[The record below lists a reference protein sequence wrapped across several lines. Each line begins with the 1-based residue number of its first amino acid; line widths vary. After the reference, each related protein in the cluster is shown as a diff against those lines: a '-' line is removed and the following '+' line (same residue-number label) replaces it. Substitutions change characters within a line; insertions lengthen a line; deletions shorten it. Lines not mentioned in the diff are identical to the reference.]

1 MIDIAPRAASVLQ
14 SKSDEPRSLYA
25 PLPHFQIPDMKRAQ
39 DKIKDFIEPQAFEEV
54 QNYGAD
60 PARAL
65 AAYHFTDAT
74 SDLIARWLDA
84 LADLPRQRGGARALA
99 GLRGVG
105 KSHALAAFGALVA
118 LPDLRSTVSDA
129 HVATSARRLL
139 NRRYVVVRVE
149 RGTRPSLID
158 ELRDAMV
165 ASFGGHESEWIQEP
179 AAMFAVAASRASDA
193 PLVVIIDTSFGRQMR
208 VQRDDG
214 PILSALAA
222 ATSEVNVFIA
232 LALDDDIEGADGA
245 NVALAGSFQIDYLDP
260 EHLYRVADLHLFQK
274 DAHGRAALHDLYT
287 FLRKSVPG
295 FNWSEPRFAA
305 IYPVHP
311 LVADVTPAVR
321 LYAPTFAFLPFAAT
335 AVMRAT
341 NRPAL
346 SLIGLDEVFDRAE
359 YELRK
364 AEDLRDAIAVYDGL
378 ATNAIAQIP
387 IMQRLQAKL
396 VLKGLFILSLDG
408 RGATAR
414 ELAAGL
420 LLYDEKTP
428 DAAIE
433 HVREMLQ
440 RFAEAATAETLGQ
453 SEDVGEIRYRFNIK
467 ASAGFDSSLA
477 EAARSVDDE
486 ATNDLLRVVARARF
500 EDWPFTDT
508 GVGARG
514 AEDAELMLM
523 WRGMARRGR
532 LVWQALEEGY
542 APLSMRAQSA
552 RDMDASDWEIV
563 MLAPR
568 LAAHDAAAD
577 AEPSENGSWSPFAVW
592 SPAALTAEETQALRR
607 LYVLRTNTALMLEFG
622 ETARVA
628 ERTHTALIERIWT
641 RIYMDD
647 GLLLT
652 GDIRH
657 RFTDEARAAQTLA
670 EMLARMLSE
679 MFAARYPE
687 HPVFTEPLGETE
699 VARLVSG
706 LFGGANQGSA
716 SVQELARL
724 FAAPLGLVSLRGEV
738 YALEAGDQILNQA
751 WVRDV
756 LALTDKADGE
766 VVPLEEI
773 HQKLRGE
780 PYGLLGE
787 TQHLILA
794 ALVAQRRIELVT
806 ESGDRIGRRTLDL
819 KLRWDEIAGIA
830 RAATLVHSAE
840 ELTEWARRLTYQPDL
855 SSIAEPSAR
864 ESVRAALAEWLEAWR
879 AKHLLENFDALSD
892 AGLTTRTWKLAAG
905 VRKSFGAA
913 ADAVEAALADIISLE
928 EGLQRVADAFG
939 DAPEQFARNTEQLA
953 QLTNFCAGLSAR
965 ERVRE
970 YLAMA
975 EPTTVD
981 EIESARRELLA
992 MIEETLSLF
1001 ERESNRRFDIL
1012 WREFHARYSEHY
1024 ATMHAETVG
1033 ANSNRRALDTL
1044 TRGAEWREFEALAEL
1059 SIINRRHWEQAIE
1072 VLAEARTSFCDLNV
1086 RQLLTERAACVCT
1099 FRLSRAGSIA
1109 SLPQELEELLE
1120 HGRRAYHHTLSLMS
1134 TPLAIALDAIARKEE
1149 DADIAGRARSLS
1161 GAFARGTEHT
1171 HFTRADVQLIEQAL
1185 QRMAT
1190 PPPVR
1195 VQLPAGDY
1203 GLLTRDELRARLN
1216 QWLDD
1221 LPDHP
1226 ALVEVV
1232 GESDGD
1238 GAQG

>member
-1 MIDIAPRAASVLQ
+1 
-14 SKSDEPRSLYA
+14 
-25 PLPHFQIPDMKRAQ
+25 MKRAQ

-84 LADLPRQRGGARALA
+84 LADLPRLRGSAHALA

-105 KSHALAAFGALVA
+105 KSHTLASFGALVSQ
-118 LPDLRSTVSDA
+118 PDLRSTVTDA

-139 NRRYVVVRVE
+139 NRRYVVARVE

-158 ELRDAMV
+158 ELRDAFV
-165 ASFGGHESEWIQEP
+165 AAFGGNEAEWMHEP
-179 AAMFAVAASRASDA
+179 AAMLAIAASRASDA
-193 PLVVIIDTSFGRQMR
+193 PLVVIVDTSFGRQMR
-208 VQRDDG
+208 VRRDDG
-214 PILSALAA
+214 PVLSALAA
-222 ATSEVNVFIA
+222 ATEQVNVFIA

-245 NVALAGSFQIDYLDP
+245 NVALAGSFHIDYLDP
-260 EHLYRVADLHLFQK
+260 EHLYRIADLHLFQK
-274 DAHGRAALHDLYT
+274 DAHGRAALHDLYA

-311 LVADVTPAVR
+311 LVADVAPAVR
-321 LYAPTFAFLPFAAT
+321 LYAPSFAFLPFAA
-335 AVMRAT
+335 ASVARAT

-346 SLIGLDEVFDRAE
+346 SLIGLDEVFDRTE

-364 AEDLRDAIAVYDGL
+364 AEDLKEAFVIYDSL
-378 ATNAIAQIP
+378 ATTAIAQIP

-414 ELAAGL
+414 ELGAGL
-420 LLYDEKTP
+420 LLYDEKSS
-428 DAAIE
+428 DDSLKR
-433 HVREMLQ
+433 VREMLL
-440 RFAEAATAETLGQ
+440 RFAEAAPADALGTL
-453 SEDVGEIRYRFNIK
+453 EDVGEIRYRFNIS
-467 ASAGFDSSLA
+467 ASAGFDGALA
-477 EAARSVDDE
+477 VAAKSVDDE
-486 ATNDLLRVVARARF
+486 ATNDLLRVAARTRF

-508 GVGARG
+508 DGGRLR
-514 AEDAELMLM
+514 EDAELLLL
-523 WRGMARRGR
+523 WRGMGRRGR

-542 APLSMRAQSA
+542 APLSSRAASKKG
-552 RDMDASDWEIV
+552 RDTDDWQIV
-563 MLAPR
+563 MIAPR
-568 LAAHDAAAD
+568 IAGDDLSESGNASATDD
-577 AEPSENGSWSPFAVW
+577 GEAESWSPFAVW
-592 SPAALTAEETQALRR
+592 SPAALTAEETESLRR
-607 LYVLRTNTALMLEFG
+607 LVALRTDAGLLAEFG
-622 ETARVA
+622 ETARAA
-628 ERTHTALIERIWT
+628 ERTHAALVERIWT

-647 GLLLT
+647 GLFLT
-652 GDIRH
+652 GDVH
-657 RFTDEARAAQTLA
+657 HPFTDEARAASTLA
-670 EMLARMLSE
+670 EMLGRLLSP
-679 MFAARYPE
+679 MFGARYPQ
-687 HPVFTEPLGETE
+687 HPNFAEPLGETE

-738 YALEAGDQILNQA
+738 YALEAGDQVLKQA

-756 LALTDKADGE
+756 LALTDEADGE

-773 HQKLRGE
+773 YQRLRSE
-780 PYGLLGE
+780 PYGLMGE
-787 TQHLILA
+787 AQHLILA
-794 ALVAQRRIELVT
+794 ALVAQRRVELVT

-819 KLRWDEIAGIA
+819 KLRWDEVAGIA
-830 RAATLVHSAE
+830 RAATLLHGAE
-840 ELTEWARRLTYQPDL
+840 ELTEWARLLTHQPSL
-855 SSIAEPSAR
+855 SSIADPAAR
-864 ESVRAALAEWLEAWR
+864 EGVRASLAEWLEAWR
-879 AKHLLENFDALSD
+879 STHLLENFDALPD

-939 DAPEQFARNTEQLA
+939 DSSEQFERNTEQLM
-953 QLTNFCAGLSAR
+953 QLSNFIAGLKGR
-965 ERVRE
+965 ERARE

-981 EIESARRELLA
+981 EIESARRELSA
-992 MIEETLSLF
+992 MIEDMQSLF
-1001 ERESNRRFDIL
+1001 DRESNRRFDIL

-1033 ANSNRRALDTL
+1033 ANSNRRSLEDL
-1044 TRGAEWREFEALAEL
+1044 TRGEEWREFEALSSL
-1059 SIINRRHWEQAIE
+1059 SIINRQHWEQAE
-1072 VLAEARTSFCDLNV
+1072 ELLHEARGSYCDLNV
-1086 RQLLTERAACVCT
+1086 RQLLGERPSCVCA
-1099 FRLSRAGSIA
+1099 FRLSRRSALTGLSQDLA
-1109 SLPQELEELLE
+1109 ETLE
-1120 HGRRAYHHTLSLMS
+1120 HGRVAYRRTLALLS
-1134 TPLAIALDAIARKEE
+1134 TPLAIALDAIARRE
-1149 DADIAGRARSLS
+1149 DETELASRARSLS
-1161 GAFARGTEHT
+1161 GAFARGTEHA

-1195 VQLPAGDY
+1195 VRVPADEY

-1221 LPDHP
+1221 LPDQP

-1232 GESDGD
+1232 SESEGD
-1238 GAQG
+1238 GA

>member
-1 MIDIAPRAASVLQ
+1 MINIARRAASVLQ
-14 SKSDEPRSLYA
+14 SKTDEPEKLR
-25 PLPHFQIPDMKRAQ
+25 PPFPQIFQTRMRRAQ

-54 QNYGAD
+54 QNYAAD

-84 LADLPRQRGGARALA
+84 LADLPRQRGAARALA

-105 KSHALAAFGALVA
+105 KSHTLAAFGALVA
-118 LPDLRSTVSDA
+118 LPDLRSTVKDA

-139 NRRYVVVRVE
+139 NRRYIVARVE

-158 ELRDAMV
+158 ELREAFV
-165 ASFGGHESEWIQEP
+165 ASFGGSEAEWMHEP
-179 AAMFAVAASRASDA
+179 AAMLAIAASRASDA

-214 PILSALAA
+214 PVLSALAE
-222 ATSEVNVFIA
+222 ATEQVNAFIA
-232 LALDDDIEGADGA
+232 LALDDDIESADGA
-245 NVALAGSFQIDYLDP
+245 NVALAGSFHIDYLDP

-274 DAHGRAALHDLYT
+274 DAHGRAALHDIYA
-287 FLRKSVPG
+287 FLRNSVSG
-295 FNWSEPRFAA
+295 FNWSEPRFSA

-311 LVADVTPAVR
+311 LVADVAPAVR
-321 LYAPTFAFLPFAAT
+321 LYAPSFAFLPFAA
-335 AVMRAT
+335 ASVSRAT

-364 AEDLRDAIAVYDGL
+364 TEELREAFSVYDSL
-378 ATNAIAQIP
+378 ATNALAQIP

-414 ELAAGL
+414 ELGAAL
-420 LLYDEKTP
+420 LLYDEKSPEAST
-428 DAAIE
+428 E
-433 HVREMLQ
+433 RVREMLK
-440 RFAEAATAETLGQ
+440 RFALAAPADALGQ
-453 SEDVGEIRYRFNIK
+453 SEDVGEIRYRFNIS
-467 ASAGFDSSLA
+467 ASAGFDGALA
-477 EAARSVDDE
+477 SAAKSVDDE
-486 ATNDLLRVVARARF
+486 ATNDLLRVVARTRF
-500 EDWPFTDT
+500 EDWPFTET
-508 GVGARG
+508 EGGARPR
-514 AEDAELMLM
+514 EDAELLLM

-542 APLSMRAQSA
+542 APLSSRARSKKGVG
-552 RDMDASDWEIV
+552 ASDWEIV

-568 LAAHDAAAD
+568 IADEKLAEHDASHDD
-577 AEPSENGSWSPFAVW
+577 AEGAAWSPFAVW
-592 SPAALTAEETQALRR
+592 SPAALTAEETESLRR
-607 LYVLRTNTALMLEFG
+607 LVALRTDNALISEFG
-622 ETARVA
+622 ETARAA
-628 ERTHTALIERIWT
+628 ERTHTALVARIWT
-641 RIYMDD
+641 RVYMDD
-647 GLLLT
+647 GLLMT
-652 GDIRH
+652 GEVRH
-657 RFTDEARAAQTLA
+657 PFTDEGRAAQTLA
-670 EMLARMLSE
+670 EMLGRLLAP
-679 MFAARYPE
+679 MFAGRFPQ

-724 FAAPLGLVSLRGEV
+724 FASPLGLVSLRGEV
-738 YALEAGDQILNQA
+738 YALEAGDQVLKQG

-756 LALTDKADGE
+756 LALTDEADGE

-773 HQKLRGE
+773 YDKLRSE
-780 PYGLLGE
+780 PYGLMSE
-787 TQHLILA
+787 AQHLILA

-819 KLRWDEIAGIA
+819 KLRWDEITGIA
-830 RAATLVHSAE
+830 RAATLLHGAE
-840 ELTEWARRLTYQPDL
+840 ELTEWARLLTHQPEL
-855 SSIAEPSAR
+855 SSIADPAAR
-864 ESVRAALAEWLEAWR
+864 EGVRASLAEWLEAWR
-879 AKHLLENFDALSD
+879 STYLLENFDSLPD
-892 AGLTTRTWKLAAG
+892 TGLTTRTWKLAAS

-939 DAPEQFARNTEQLA
+939 DSSEQFERNTEQLT
-953 QLTNFCAGLSAR
+953 QLSNFIAGLASR
-965 ERVRE
+965 ERVRQ

-981 EIESARRELLA
+981 EIESARRELSA
-992 MIEETLSLF
+992 MLEDMQSLF
-1001 ERESNRRFDIL
+1001 DRESNRRFDIL
-1012 WREFHARYSEHY
+1012 WREFHARYGEHY

-1033 ANSNRRALDTL
+1033 ANSNRRAIDEL
-1044 TRGAEWREFEALAEL
+1044 TRGLEWREFEALSNL
-1059 SIINRRHWEQAIE
+1059 SIINRTHWEQAAA
-1072 VLAEARTSFCDLNV
+1072 LLSEARQASCDLNV
-1086 RQLLTERAACVCT
+1086 RQLLTERPACVCA
-1099 FRLSRAGSIA
+1099 FRLSRAGSLTA
-1109 SLPQELEELLE
+1109 LPQELTEMLE
-1120 HGRRAYHHTLSLMS
+1120 HGRHAYRRTLSLLS
-1134 TPLAIALDAIARKEE
+1134 TPLAIALDAIARKGEE
-1149 DADIAGRARSLS
+1149 TELASRARHLS
-1161 GAFARGTEHT
+1161 GAFARGTEHER
-1171 HFTRADVQLIEQAL
+1171 FTRADVQLIEQAL

-1195 VQLPAGDY
+1195 VRVPVDEY

-1216 QWLDD
+1216 QWLDE
-1221 LPDHP
+1221 LPDQP

-1232 GESDGD
+1232 SESDE
-1238 GAQG
+1238 A

>member
-1 MIDIAPRAASVLQ
+1 
-14 SKSDEPRSLYA
+14 
-25 PLPHFQIPDMKRAQ
+25 MKRAQ

-84 LADLPRQRGGARALA
+84 LADLPRHRGAARALA

-118 LPDLRSTVSDA
+118 LPDLRSTVADA

-165 ASFGGHESEWIQEP
+165 ASFGGHESEWMQDP
-179 AAMFAVAASRASDA
+179 AAILAVAASRAVDV

-287 FLRKSVPG
+287 FLRKSVPA

-335 AVMRAT
+335 AAARAT

-364 AEDLRDAIAVYDGL
+364 AEDLKEAAAVYDGL
-378 ATNAIAQIP
+378 ATNAIAQVP

-428 DAAIE
+428 EAAVE
-433 HVREMLQ
+433 RVREMLQ
-440 RFAEAATAETLGQ
+440 RFAEAAPADALGQ
-453 SEDVGEIRYRFNIK
+453 IEDVGEIRYRFDIK
-467 ASAGFDSSLA
+467 ASAGFDASLA
-477 EAARSVDDE
+477 AASKAVDDE
-486 ATNDLLRVVARARF
+486 ATNDLLRVIPRARF

-508 GVGARG
+508 GGGARG
-514 AEDAELMLM
+514 AEDAELLLM

-542 APLSMRAQSA
+542 APLSMRTQSA
-552 RDMDASDWEIV
+552 RDMDANDWEIV

-568 LAAHDAAAD
+568 LAADDLASAD
-577 AEPSENGSWSPFAVW
+577 EAPTENGNGAWSPFAVW
-592 SPAALTAEETQALRR
+592 SPAALTAEEKEALHR

-647 GLLLT
+647 GLLVT

-670 EMLARMLSE
+670 ETLGRMFSE

-699 VARLVSG
+699 VTRLVSG

-724 FAAPLGLVSLRGEV
+724 FAAPLGLVSQRGEV
-738 YALEAGDQILNQA
+738 YALEAGDQILNRA

-773 HQKLRGE
+773 HHKLRGE

-787 TQHLILA
+787 AQRLILA

-806 ESGDRIGRRTLDL
+806 DSGDRIGRRTLDL

-830 RAATLVHSAE
+830 RAATLLHGAE

-855 SSIAEPSAR
+855 SSIAEPAAR

-879 AKHLLENFDALSD
+879 EKRLLENFDALSD

-953 QLTNFCAGLSAR
+953 QLTNFIAGLSAR
-965 ERVRE
+965 EHVRE

-981 EIESARRELLA
+981 EIESARRELLTL
-992 MIEETLSLF
+992 IEETQSLF

-1024 ATMHAETVG
+1024 ATMHAEVVG

-1059 SIINRRHWEQAIE
+1059 SIINRQHWEQAVE
-1072 VLAEARTSFCDLNV
+1072 VLTEARRSFCDLNV
-1086 RQLLTERAACVCT
+1086 RQLLTERAACVCA
-1099 FRLSRAGSIA
+1099 FRLARAGSVA
-1109 SLPQELEELLE
+1109 GLPQELQQLLE
-1120 HGRRAYHHTLSLMS
+1120 HGRHAYHHTLSLMS

-1149 DADIAGRARSLS
+1149 DADVAARARTLS

-1171 HFTRADVQLIEQAL
+1171 YFTRADVQLIEQAL

-1195 VQLPAGDY
+1195 VELPVGEY

>member
-1 MIDIAPRAASVLQ
+1 
-14 SKSDEPRSLYA
+14 
-25 PLPHFQIPDMKRAQ
+25 MKRAQ

-54 QNYGAD
+54 QNYAAD
-60 PARAL
+60 PARSL

-84 LADLPRQRGGARALA
+84 LADLPRQRGAARALA

-118 LPDLRSTVSDA
+118 LPDLRSSVADA

-158 ELRDAMV
+158 ELRDAFV
-165 ASFGGHESEWIQEP
+165 ESFGGHESEWMQEP
-179 AAMFAVAASRASDA
+179 AAMLAIAASRASDA
-193 PLVVIIDTSFGRQMR
+193 PLVVIVDTSFGRQMR

-222 ATSEVNVFIA
+222 AAAEVNVFIA
-232 LALDDDIEGADGA
+232 LALDDDIESADGA

-274 DAHGRAALHDLYT
+274 DAHGRAALHDLYS

-305 IYPVHP
+305 IYPIHP

-335 AVMRAT
+335 AVVRAT

-364 AEDLRDAIAVYDGL
+364 AEDLREAIAVYDGL

-420 LLYDEKTP
+420 LLDDERTP
-428 DAAIE
+428 EAAIE
-433 HVREMLQ
+433 RVREMLQ
-440 RFAEAATAETLGQ
+440 RFAQAASAEALGQ

-467 ASAGFDSSLA
+467 ASAGFDASLD

-486 ATNDLLRVVARARF
+486 ATNDLLRVIARTRF

-508 GVGARG
+508 GGGARG
-514 AEDAELMLM
+514 AEDAELLLM

-542 APLSMRAQSA
+542 APLSTRAQSA
-552 RDMDASDWEIV
+552 RDMDANDWEIV

-568 LAAHDAAAD
+568 LAAHNLYSAQEAQALSEDA
-577 AEPSENGSWSPFAVW
+577 SGFWSPFGVW
-592 SPAALTAEETQALRR
+592 SPSALTAEESQSLRR
-607 LYVLRTNTALMLEFG
+607 LCVLRTNTALMLEFG

-628 ERTHTALIERIWT
+628 ERTHTALVERIWT

-647 GLLLT
+647 GLLVT

-657 RFTDEARAAQTLA
+657 RFTDEARAAQTLS
-670 EMLARMLSE
+670 EMLGRMLSE

-724 FAAPLGLVSLRGEV
+724 FASPLGLVSLRGEV
-738 YALEAGDQILNQA
+738 YALEAGDRILNHA

-766 VVPLEEI
+766 VVPLAEI
-773 HQKLRGE
+773 HHKLREE

-787 TQHLILA
+787 AQHLILA
-794 ALVAQRRIELVT
+794 ALVAQRRVELVT

-830 RAATLVHSAE
+830 RAATLLHGAE

-879 AKHLLENFDALSD
+879 SKHLLEHFDALSD
-892 AGLTTRTWKLAAG
+892 AGLTTRTWKLAAS

-939 DAPEQFARNTEQLA
+939 DSPEQFARNTEQLA
-953 QLTNFCAGLSAR
+953 QLSNFIAGLSAR
-965 ERVRE
+965 ERARE

-981 EIESARRELLA
+981 EIESSRRELLA
-992 MIEETLSLF
+992 MLEEMQSLF

-1012 WREFHARYSEHY
+1012 WREFHARYGEHY

-1044 TRGAEWREFEALAEL
+1044 TRSAEWREFESLSEL
-1059 SIINRRHWEQAIE
+1059 SIINRRHWEQAVE
-1072 VLAEARTSFCDLNV
+1072 VLAAARTSFCDLNV
-1086 RQLLTERAACVCT
+1086 RQLLTERAACVCS
-1099 FRLSRAGSIA
+1099 FRLSRAGSLA
-1109 SLPQELEELLE
+1109 SLPQELQELLE
-1120 HGRRAYHHTLSLMS
+1120 HGRQAYHHTLSLMS
-1134 TPLAIALDAIARKEE
+1134 TPLAIALDAIARREE
-1149 DADIAGRARSLS
+1149 DTELAARARSLS

-1195 VQLPAGDY
+1195 VQLPLGEY